1 VNLRILRITS
11 NVLISHRYSGT
22 MDKFTKINPKK
33 TFLTTGIMVV
43 VLTLFLTNTS
53 ALNGVFAADNGG
65 GYGFFDCTIESG
77 TNKETCC
84 DGPDDN
90 IKCIECD
97 VDFDTGQKS
106 NCKEVPNERE
116 GKNVPKLGSLNNGG
130 LGLQNEQANQ
140 NQPQLQGKFPS
151 SLAPSK

>member
-1 VNLRILRITS
+1 
-11 NVLISHRYSGT
+11 
-22 MDKFTKINPKK
+22 MDKLSKINPKK
-33 TFLTTGIMVV
+33 VFLTSGIMVV

-53 ALNGVFAADNGG
+53 ALNGVFAADNSG
-65 GYGFFDCTIESG
+65 GYGLFDCSIESG

-97 VDFDTGQKS
+97 VDFETGQKT
-106 NCKEVPNERE
+106 NCKEVSNERE
-116 GKNVPKLGSLNNGG
+116 SKNTPNLGSLNDND
-130 LGLQNEQANQ
+130 LALENEQSNQ

-151 SLAPSK
+151 SLATSK

>member
-1 VNLRILRITS
+1 
-11 NVLISHRYSGT
+11 
-22 MDKFTKINPKK
+22 MDKLNNLNPKK
-33 TFLTTGIMVV
+33 IFLTTGIMVV

-53 ALNGVFAADNGG
+53 ALNGVFAADNS

-97 VDFDTGQKS
+97 VDFNTGQKS

-116 GKNVPKLGSLNNGG
+116 GKSSPNLGSLNDND
-130 LGLQNEQANQ
+130 LALENEQANPP
-140 NQPQLQGKFPS
+140 QPQLQGKFPS
-151 SLAPSK
+151 SLATSK

>member
-1 VNLRILRITS
+1 
-11 NVLISHRYSGT
+11 
-22 MDKFTKINPKK
+22 
-33 TFLTTGIMVV
+33 MVV

-53 ALNGVFAADNGG
+53 ALNGVFAADNS

-97 VDFDTGQKS
+97 VDFNTGQKS

-116 GKNVPKLGSLNNGG
+116 GKNSPNIGSLNNDDMV
-130 LGLQNEQANQ
+130 LQNEPANQ
-140 NQPQLQGKFPS
+140 PQPQLQGKVPS
-151 SLAPSK
+151 SLATSK

>member
-1 VNLRILRITS
+1 
-11 NVLISHRYSGT
+11 
-22 MDKFTKINPKK
+22 MDKINPKK
-33 TFLTTGIMVV
+33 KILATGIMVV

-53 ALNGVFAADNGG
+53 ALNGVFAADNS

-97 VDFDTGQKS
+97 VDFNTGQKS

-116 GKNVPKLGSLNNGG
+116 GKNSPNIGSLNNDDMV
-130 LGLQNEQANQ
+130 LQNEPANQ
-140 NQPQLQGKFPS
+140 PQPQLQGKVPS
-151 SLAPSK
+151 SLATSK

>member
-1 VNLRILRITS
+1 V
-11 NVLISHRYSGT
+11 
-22 MDKFTKINPKK
+22 DKINNFNPKNVI
-33 TFLTTGIMVV
+33 LTTGIMA
-43 VLTLFLTNTS
+43 VLAVFLTNTS
-53 ALNGVFAADNGG
+53 ASNGVFAADNGG

-116 GKNVPKLGSLNNGG
+116 GKNVPKLGSLNDND
-130 LGLQNEQANQ
+130 LALENKQTNQ